1 MFSGARRKDVV
12 FFSTLVLMSDP
23 PKAMQ
28 KALNKCFGKGTPC
41 FQLSHASFVLQF
53 ANVLV
58 TDHVLMDNLWQAASE
73 FDLDQIRRAQHG
85 PDHAD
90 HAQLSN
96 IHKRWSYDEWKDRV
110 KPEKFSKRSHLPEVV
125 NRLQQWSKPSLPAGA
140 PSEPAAANTAEMD
153 NPAGAPSKSAAEILD
168 DTWSD
173 SDSN

>member
-73 FDLDQIRRAQHG
+73 FDLDQIRRAQHPPIFTSVG
-85 PDHAD
+85 RMM
-90 HAQLSN
+90 N
-96 IHKRWSYDEWKDRV
+96 GKIV
-110 KPEKFSKRSHLPEVV
+110 
-125 NRLQQWSKPSLPAGA
+125 
-140 PSEPAAANTAEMD
+140 
-153 NPAGAPSKSAAEILD
+153 
-168 DTWSD
+168 
-173 SDSN
+173 